1 MSDNDE
7 SNVTS
12 RRKSFESNK
21 TNASE
26 ESHAEDEKPKRKR
39 IWKRRKK
46 IQHNKHSSLQLA
58 QETTDKDRDDNMQ
71 ETSEKKY
78 DSSVQTNDKYDSNQ
92 YDKNDKN
99 DNNNKE
105 DEYDKNDKDDDDD
118 DDGSDSSLESDSEL
132 FQFDPTAHQI
142 LNNTTGKEI
151 PTTVIITYM
160 IIGYTVGVITSI
172 YWHNFYDL
180 NLFNIKW
187 IVMIVVTF
195 IALCLCYSIA
205 IRSVFFHTISTIS
218 FNDYH

>member
-58 QETTDKDRDDNMQ
+58 QETTDKDGHDNMQ
-71 ETSEKKY
+71 ETNEKKY
-78 DSSVQTNDKYDSNQ
+78 DSNGQTNDKYDSNQ
-92 YDKNDKN
+92 YDRNDKNDKN

-105 DEYDKNDKDDDDD
+105 DEYDKNDKDNDDD

-132 FQFDPTAHQI
+132 FQFDATAHQI

-205 IRSVFFHTISTIS
+205 IRSVLTNYLYYFI
-218 FNDYH
+218 